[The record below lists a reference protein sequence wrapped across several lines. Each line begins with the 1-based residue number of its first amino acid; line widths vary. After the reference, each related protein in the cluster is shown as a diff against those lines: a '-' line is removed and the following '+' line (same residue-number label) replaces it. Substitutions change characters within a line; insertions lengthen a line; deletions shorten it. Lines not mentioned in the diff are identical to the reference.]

1 MNLKLDEKI
10 NFINWFK
17 DFVTEIQEFFHQ
29 ILFWLE
35 GNDEDSPWPGRVIMQ
50 LLEDAAAKKS
60 STDA

>member
-1 MNLKLDEKI
+1 MNLTLDEKI

-50 LLEDAAAKKS
+50 FLKDAATKS